1 MKRPADYAG
10 NMAATQQLIP
20 LPELSPPSIAHL
32 SPDERARLWAQMVDE
47 GDRLLFEGFV
57 RRFGDEQSARLA
69 MQEWLDR
76 RDADATAAKIRMLR
90 CRSSQGHAHGQ

>member
-1 MKRPADYAG
+1 
-10 NMAATQQLIP
+10 
-20 LPELSPPSIAHL
+20 
-32 SPDERARLWAQMVDE
+32 MVDE